1 MHTQT
6 ILGDVTHPTPVIVA
20 GQQSG
25 FSPLLSLLLG
35 ALGAS
40 VPVAGVGGYLL
51 SQAMK
56 PDVVAPADPIS
67 GEAVDQ
73 SLDLGLLRID
83 DLKTGQAS
91 N

>member
-25 FSPLLSLLLG
+25 LSPLLSLLLG
-35 ALGAS
+35 AMGAS

-51 SQAMK
+51 SQYLK
-56 PDVVAPADPIS
+56 PDVDPAPITAP
-67 GEAVDQ
+67 VDE
-73 SLDLGLLRID
+73 SLDLGLLRLE
-83 DLKTGQAS
+83 DLTRQAP
-91 N
+91 